1 MMPSTPI
8 RLSLLTVIPAKAGIH
23 IALAQHECGGP
34 PARDRSIGRMVAWPC
49 DGGGRA
55 PVLPAI
61 RSAIPGMPHRLE
73 NFLFSTVED
82 EFDSIAVDLA
92 AKIDE
97 Q

>member
-1 MMPSTPI
+1 
-8 RLSLLTVIPAKAGIH
+8 
-23 IALAQHECGGP
+23 
-34 PARDRSIGRMVAWPC
+34 
-49 DGGGRA
+49 
-55 PVLPAI
+55 
-61 RSAIPGMPHRLE
+61 MPHRLE